1 MRPERIRALPELVR
15 VDELPGSVGGK
26 PVLGLESQ
34 SLAPLGFD
42 PSGPLLVTGP
52 RGSGR
57 TSALRWFAESLRRWQ
72 PGIELFLLTPRRS
85 PLTSWRGWTRAASG
99 AHEVD
104 ALVRDVLLPRVQ
116 ADMEPGSAPRF
127 AIIVE
132 GVTDFANGD
141 AAMSLADV
149 MVEARRNGHLVLGEA
164 EVSEVGSGYSTL
176 VTELKQPRA
185 GFILQP
191 DQDDENIYRTPL
203 GRIKRTDFPPG
214 RGLWVK
220 GGKTWRV
227 QLPLVD

>member
-1 MRPERIRALPELVR
+1 M
-15 VDELPGSVGGK
+15 
-26 PVLGLESQ
+26 
-34 SLAPLGFD
+34 
-42 PSGPLLVTGP
+42 
-52 RGSGR
+52 
-57 TSALRWFAESLRRWQ
+57 
-72 PGIELFLLTPRRS
+72 
-85 PLTSWRGWTRAASG
+85 
-99 AHEVD
+99 
-104 ALVRDVLLPRVQ
+104 RDVLLPRVQ

-141 AAMSLADV
+141 AEMSLSDV